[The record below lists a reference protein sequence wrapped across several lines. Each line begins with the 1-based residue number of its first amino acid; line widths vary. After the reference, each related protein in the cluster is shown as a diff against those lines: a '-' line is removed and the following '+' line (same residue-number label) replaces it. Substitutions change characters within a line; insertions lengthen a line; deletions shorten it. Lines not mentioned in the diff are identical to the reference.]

1 MTTFFFIHA
10 TCIALV
16 AINLVVRTW
25 RTQVI
30 FRGLGARVRF
40 VDVATANLAGDTA
53 AALTP
58 MRIGGLPAQV
68 AFFQRIGT
76 KPQVSVPVLLVESV
90 LLYPVLAV
98 VGGALAL
105 AAGLEW
111 LELLK
116 SAGSTAGRV
125 LQTIGGLFVVGW
137 LLMLIARRAAPGKS
151 RMLGR
156 SMRDGVGL
164 ARSMGWA
171 TALLTVPLTVV
182 DVASRLALLPILA
195 MNVPGAPPTDVLA
208 MASFAMLYGQIAMP
222 TPGGAGIVDL
232 GLMSGAAGNLGLEAG
247 AIVMWW
253 RVYTAGLH
261 MLLCVPA
268 LVWRLSGRVRR
279 ARLLRAEIT
288 LLHEPPEFLDARLSD
303 SPRA

>member
-1 MTTFFFIHA
+1 MTTVFFIHA
-10 TCIALV
+10 TCVALV
-16 AINLVVRTW
+16 VINLAARTW

-30 FRGLGARVRF
+30 FRGLGERVRF
-40 VDVATANLAGDTA
+40 ADVATANLAGDTA

-58 MRIGGLPAQV
+58 MRVGGLPAQV

-76 KPQVSVPVLLVESV
+76 RPQVSVPVLLVESI
-90 LLYPVLAV
+90 LLYPVYAIL
-98 VGGALAL
+98 GGALAL

-111 LELLK
+111 FELLK

-125 LQTIGGLFVVGW
+125 VQTIGGLFVVGW
-137 LLMLIARRAAPGKS
+137 LLVLIARRAAPGKS

-156 SMRDGVGL
+156 SLREGVAL

-171 TALLTVPLTVV
+171 AALLTVPLTIV
-182 DVASRLALLPILA
+182 DVVSRLALLPMLA
-195 MNVPGAPPTDVLA
+195 VNVVGSPPPDVLA

-232 GLMSGAAGNLGLEAG
+232 GLMGGAAGNLGVEAG

-253 RVYTAGLH
+253 RVYTAGVH

-268 LVWRLSGRVRR
+268 LMWRLSGRVRR
-279 ARLLRAEIT
+279 ARSRRVERTAHQDAPELLE
-288 LLHEPPEFLDARLSD
+288 ARLSD
-303 SPRA
+303 SPLA